1 MRRKGGSALGGAGFA
16 RNRLTP
22 FELELER
29 LAEEGSNPLG
39 IEPGRGAGLTDEG
52 MGRVQF
58 SPPVCHPHLALPQ
71 PRILTRALRR
81 PWAVLVV
88 SLLNA
93 AMVYTHFLAMQRVE
107 VAYMIAV
114 KRTSLLF
121 GILFGALFFHERGLA
136 MHVLAGGMML
146 GDLFLV
152 AW

>member
-1 MRRKGGSALGGAGFA
+1 
-16 RNRLTP
+16 
-22 FELELER
+22 
-29 LAEEGSNPLG
+29 
-39 IEPGRGAGLTDEG
+39 

-146 GDLFLV
+146 GGLFLV